1 MEQKKVESKIL
12 ITNKLGLHA
21 RAAAKFVDLTS
32 KCDSEFIVKK
42 GKKIVNGSSL
52 LGLMTLSASKG
63 TEIKVQCIGANAEKD
78 LTNLI
83 NLVKNNF
90 GEEKPLSENINKEII
105 FRGIGVSSGY
115 AIGNCLVKQKSN
127 ISHSRYNIPISLVK
141 KEIIR
146 LEKAVKASILDI
158 KKIIKKTTNQKNDI
172 YKEMKF
178 MLEANISIIRYSSLI
193 KDAKK
198 RIKED
203 LINAEFAVNEELN
216 KHSKI
221 FKKIKDDYLK
231 DRFDDVRN
239 VCSRIIENLQK
250 KKRIQNNLKN
260 YQILISSELS
270 PADLLAYSKNK
281 FLGLASVY
289 GGPEGHFAIVARS
302 LSIPTV
308 VGIKNVLKKLKDY
321 EKVVIDGDKGFLIKN
336 PTLETILSYKKKIEE
351 KKDEEQKLNT
361 FINTIPKTFDGK
373 RVKIEANVDNTE
385 EVKLSVKKGIDGIGL
400 FRTEYLYMNK
410 KKIPSEEEQFN
421 SIIKTLKYLK
431 GKPLTIRTLDVG
443 NDKKVPSIEKFL
455 TKSPNPALGLRA
467 IRLTLAFPKIF
478 KKQISAIL
486 RASSFGNIRIMLPM
500 VSNVSELI
508 ETKKLIKEVKNELIK
523 KNSKIKIKIPKIGVL
538 IETPAAALISESLAK
553 NCDFFAIGTNDL
565 TMYTLAIDRG
575 DEEVAKIYDP
585 GHLSVLRLI
594 NLSANSAKKNNIP
607 ISICGEMAGDTLFTS
622 ILIGMGIETLS
633 MSTSRILKV
642 KQFLSQMDSL
652 EVKKIS
658 DDILKED
665 DNLLIKNLLTNYYKK
680 INKRIR
686 IGANGRF

>member
-1 MEQKKVESKIL
+1 MGQKKVESKIL

-21 RAAAKFVDLTS
+21 RAAAKFVEYTS
-32 KCDSEFIVKK
+32 SCSSTFTVKK
-42 GKKIVNGSSL
+42 GKKLVNGSSL
-52 LGLMTLSASKG
+52 LGLMTLAASKG
-63 TEIKVQCIGANAEKD
+63 TEIKVNCVGKNSEKD
-78 LTNLI
+78 LQNLI

-90 GEEKPLSENINKEII
+90 GEEKPLSENLNKEIV
-105 FRGIGVSSGY
+105 FKGIGVSGGY
-115 AIGNCLVKQKSN
+115 AIGNCLIRQKSI
-127 ISHSRYNIPISLVK
+127 ISHSRYNIPTSMVS
-141 KEIIR
+141 KEILR
-146 LEKAVKASILDI
+146 LDKAVKTSILDI
-158 KKIIKKTTNQKNDI
+158 RKIIKKITLQKSDI

-178 MLEANISIIRYSSLI
+178 MLEANISIIKSSSLM

-198 RIKED
+198 RIRED

-216 KHSKI
+216 KQSKI

-231 DRFDDVRN
+231 DRFDDVRD
-239 VCSRIIENLQK
+239 VCSRIIDNLQT
-250 KKRIQNNLKN
+250 KRKTQNNIKDF
-260 YQILISSELS
+260 QILVSSELS
-270 PADLLAYSKNK
+270 PADLLAYSKIK

-308 VGIKNVLKKLKDY
+308 VGIRNVLKKLKND
-321 EKVVIDGDKGFLIKN
+321 EKVIIDGYKGLLIKN
-336 PTLETILSYKKKIEE
+336 PTKNTIFNYKKKIEE
-351 KKDEEQKLNT
+351 KKNEEQKLT
-361 FINTIPKTFDGK
+361 SFINTIPKTIEGI
-373 RVKIEANVDNTE
+373 RIKIEANVDNSE

-400 FRTEYLYMNK
+400 FRTEYLFMNK
-410 KKIPSEEEQFN
+410 KTIPSEEEQFK
-421 SIIKTLKYLK
+421 SIMKTIRYLK

-443 NDKKVPSIEKFL
+443 NDKKVPSIERFL

-486 RASSFGNIRIMLPM
+486 RASTFGNIRIMLPM

-508 ETKKLIKEVKNELIK
+508 ETKNIINEVKLELRK
-523 KNSKIKIKIPKIGVL
+523 KNKKIKIKTPKIGVL

-585 GHLSVLRLI
+585 GHLSVLKLI
-594 NLSANSAKKNNIP
+594 EMSAKSATRNKIP
-607 ISICGEMAGDTLFTS
+607 ISVCGEMAGDTLFTS
-622 ILIGMGIETLS
+622 MLIGMGIRTLS
-633 MSTSRILKV
+633 MSTSRILRV
-642 KQFLSQMDSL
+642 KQFLSNVSVT

-658 DDILKED
+658 DDILKEN
-665 DNLLIKNLLTNYYKK
+665 DNVLIKNLLINYY
-680 INKRIR
+680 NKTNLRIKVR
-686 IGANGRF
+686 KNG